1 MQTPEEVAREVRRL
15 TWDVLGND
23 GLVEEDGPA
32 LAALIR
38 ARDAEVRAEAVTA
51 ENARLR
57 QHRRA
62 ALLEAMT
69 LIGYAALAADAT
81 TGRYEGLCEA
91 REIVRSL
98 LDPPTEGEAP

>member
-1 MQTPEEVAREVRRL
+1 MSLSEEQ
-15 TWDVLGND
+15 
-23 GLVEEDGPA
+23 
-32 LAALIR
+32 
-38 ARDAEVRAEAVTA
+38 
-51 ENARLR
+51 

-81 TGRYEGLCEA
+81 TGRYEGLREA

-98 LDPPTEGEAP
+98 LDPTEGDDHE